1 MDGWGIGLIV
11 VGILGYLLS
20 KNKSGGFAK
29 FAIFV
34 TGFGAGLLV
43 GAIWAYTIVDR
54 ILGL

>member
-20 KNKSGGFAK
+20 KNKNSGFAK

-43 GAIWAYTIVDR
+43 GAIWAYLLVDR